1 MSVNM
6 TALNQYQSVN
16 LEVAVASA
24 SSHQLI
30 VMLYDGALRS
40 LAQAKGCI
48 ERKDIQSRTKHLN
61 KANDIIFGL
70 RDFLNHEKGGEI
82 SANLDGLY
90 QYMINAIVEANRV
103 QDAEKIQQVIELLLE
118 LKAGWAGMPLDI
130 RMGQEKLELMKS
142 YLQLVVTSRRLAAN
156 FPSLINL
163 ISPVSPP

>member
-30 VMLYDGALRS
+30 VMLYDGALKS

-48 ERKDIQSRTKHLN
+48 LRKDIQERTKQLN
-61 KANDIIFGL
+61 KVNNIIFGL

-82 SANLDGLY
+82 SANLENLY
-90 QYMINAIVEANRV
+90 QYMITTVTEANRDQDEAKV
-103 QDAEKIQQVIELLLE
+103 QEVMNLILE
-118 LKAGWAGMPLDI
+118 LKAGWLAMPL
-130 RMGQEKLELMKS
+130 ELRTGKK
-142 YLQLVVTSRRLAAN
+142 R
-156 FPSLINL
+156 
-163 ISPVSPP
+163 

>member
-30 VMLYDGALRS
+30 VMLYDGALKS

-48 ERKDIQSRTKHLN
+48 LRKDIQERTKQLN
-61 KANDIIFGL
+61 KVNNIIFGL

-82 SANLDGLY
+82 SANLESLY
-90 QYMINAIVEANRV
+90 QYMITTVTEANRDQDEVKV
-103 QDAEKIQQVIELLLE
+103 QEVMDLILE
-118 LKAGWAGMPLDI
+118 LKAGWLAMPL
-130 RMGQEKLELMKS
+130 ELRTGKK
-142 YLQLVVTSRRLAAN
+142 A
-156 FPSLINL
+156 IK
-163 ISPVSPP
+163 